1 MSKTTL
7 GDALKERQEEEANVF
22 VLVGI
27 TLLLLFTSG
36 DLLKRDFP
44 SSIVSFFFP
53 LDRLQSKCVI

>member
-1 MSKTTL
+1 VSKTTL
-7 GDALKERQEEEANVF
+7 GDALKERQEEEAIVF

-36 DLLKRDFP
+36 DLLKRDFR